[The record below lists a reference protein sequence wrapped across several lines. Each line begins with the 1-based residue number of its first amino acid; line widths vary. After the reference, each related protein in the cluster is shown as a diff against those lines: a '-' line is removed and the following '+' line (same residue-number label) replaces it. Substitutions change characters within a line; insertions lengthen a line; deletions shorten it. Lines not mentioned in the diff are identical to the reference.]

1 MLSSGVVATCMTRVL
16 LADDHPLLRNGL
28 KQVLTQEPDLEVVG
42 EAEDSEQVL
51 RQVEE
56 TPCDVLVLDLTMPG
70 RGGLDVLRD
79 IRRQHPDLPILILSM
94 HAENQFAVR
103 AIKAGANGYLSK
115 DNAGTEVVKAI
126 RKVLTGKKYVSPS
139 LAEMLANALDQD
151 TERPPHA
158 SLSDRE
164 FQVLCKIA
172 SGMTVSQ
179 IAEEISLSVKTIST
193 YRSRVLEKMNMHN
206 NAELTRYAIQS
217 GLVG

>member
-1 MLSSGVVATCMTRVL
+1 MIRVL
-16 LADDHPLLRNGL
+16 VADDHPLLRSGL
-28 KQVLTQEPDLEVVG
+28 KQVLSQEADLAVIG
-42 EAEDSEQVL
+42 EAEDSDQVL
-51 RQVEE
+51 RQVNE
-56 TPCDVLVLDLTMPG
+56 TTCDVVVLDLTMPG
-70 RGGLDVLRD
+70 RGGLDVLRE
-79 IRRQHPDLPILILSM
+79 IRRQHPNLPILILSM
-94 HAENQFAVR
+94 HAEDQFAVR
-103 AIKAGANGYLSK
+103 AIKAGASGYLSK
-115 DNAGTEVVKAI
+115 ENAGTEVVKAI

-151 TERPPHA
+151 TGRPPHET
-158 SLSDRE
+158 LSDRE

-179 IAEEISLSVKTIST
+179 IAAEISLSVKTVST